1 MDDATL
7 RTIWQQKRG
16 KYRTINIA
24 EPLGILMKQ
33 QLARNVRDVGDIAQ
47 AWDEI
52 LPPDILHHTELASY
66 NRGVLTV
73 AVKSSSRRFQL
84 QTFLSGGGMQE
95 LRGRCKRALNRVKL
109 VPAKIKSPV
118 AEYE

>member
-16 KYRTINIA
+16 KYRPVNLA
-24 EPLGILMKQ
+24 EPLAVLMKKN
-33 QLARNVRDVGDIAQ
+33 LARNVRDVGDISE

-52 LPPDILHHTELASY
+52 LPPEILPHTALESY

-73 AVKSSSRRFQL
+73 SVSSSSRRYQL

-95 LRGRCKRALNRVKL
+95 LRERSRRALNRVKL
-109 VPAKIKSPV
+109 VPANLQ
-118 AEYE
+118 